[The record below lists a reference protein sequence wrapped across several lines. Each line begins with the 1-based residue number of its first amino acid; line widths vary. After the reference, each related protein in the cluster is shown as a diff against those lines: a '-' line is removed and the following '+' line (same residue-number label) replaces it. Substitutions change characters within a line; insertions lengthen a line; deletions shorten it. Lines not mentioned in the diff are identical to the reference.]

1 MKIFIDADA
10 CPVIKETE
18 EVAAK
23 YAVPVVLLCDTN
35 HVLHSDYSEVKVIGA
50 EADAV
55 DFALVNCCQ
64 AGDLVVTQDY
74 GVAAMALGRK
84 AYAIHPN
91 GWQYTN
97 ENIERLLM
105 ERHLAKKARGAS
117 GKHHLKGPRKRS
129 EEDNLQFKEKL
140 ERLLTKLLKQAGVLR
155 VEAEAEPDNTA
166 KQTEE
171 WHELTA
177 GELPKL
183 MADKLEP
190 FGFAFDRDAYFYA
203 EDLLAGSFSLQ
214 VKVSKD
220 GVVST
225 LLLDIESEEPY
236 VLHLV
241 ENAQGAFVGEVRT
254 AYQAVLNRIGEACG
268 EHGSFHG
275 AYVEELLRYVQNTY
289 GDEIEYPW
297 KDTDA
302 AVIRSHLTRKWYAV
316 FMKVHPS
323 KIGLGGSQ
331 PIRIMNLH
339 GTAEQVAALVDGER
353 YFPGWHM
360 NRKYW
365 YTICLDGSIPMMEL
379 QQRIDES
386 LALAQSKKRR

>member
-1 MKIFIDADA
+1 MIRTD
-10 CPVIKETE
+10 
-18 EVAAK
+18 
-23 YAVPVVLLCDTN
+23 
-35 HVLHSDYSEVKVIGA
+35 
-50 EADAV
+50 
-55 DFALVNCCQ
+55 
-64 AGDLVVTQDY
+64 
-74 GVAAMALGRK
+74 
-84 AYAIHPN
+84 
-91 GWQYTN
+91 
-97 ENIERLLM
+97 
-105 ERHLAKKARGAS
+105 
-117 GKHHLKGPRKRS
+117 
-129 EEDNLQFKEKL
+129 
-140 ERLLTKLLKQAGVLR
+140 
-155 VEAEAEPDNTA
+155 
-166 KQTEE
+166 E
-171 WHELTA
+171 WHDLTA

-183 MADKLEP
+183 MLDKLES
-190 FGFAFDRDAYFYA
+190 FGFTNDGSTYSYR
-203 EDLLAGSFSLQ
+203 EDLLAGSFRLYVRVQ
-214 VKVSKD
+214 EN
-220 GVVST
+220 GAIAT
-225 LLLDIESEEPY
+225 LLLDTESEEPY

-297 KDTDA
+297 KDDMDA

-339 GTAEQVAALVDGER
+339 GTAEQVAVLVDGER

-365 YTICLDGSIPMMEL
+365 YTVCLDGSIPMFEL
-379 QQRIDES
+379 QRRIDES
-386 LALAQSKKRR
+386 FKLSQPKKRR